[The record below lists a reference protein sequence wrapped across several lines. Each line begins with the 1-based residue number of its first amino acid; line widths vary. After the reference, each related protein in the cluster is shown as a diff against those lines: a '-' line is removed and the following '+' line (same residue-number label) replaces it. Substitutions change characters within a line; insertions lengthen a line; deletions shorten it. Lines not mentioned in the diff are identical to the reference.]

1 MPWVSSVNSTHPGR
15 VRCLNTPKNAQN
27 THLPYNSQEVKIQSQ
42 VLFLGWGGGAPLNHH
57 QMAQTTKIV
66 NLATKDDNLEF
77 LLIHIFSSFAVPCK
91 TVGDRGLPC
100 VFPFIYEN
108 TTYNSCTPR
117 DSDNGQP
124 WFVTASLNKLNVQ
137 RKIVLFLFDFKMLFL
152 QPGARQQLTRRE

>member
-1 MPWVSSVNSTHPGR
+1 
-15 VRCLNTPKNAQN
+15 
-27 THLPYNSQEVKIQSQ
+27 
-42 VLFLGWGGGAPLNHH
+42 
-57 QMAQTTKIV
+57 MAQTTKIA
-66 NLATKDDNLEF
+66 NLATKDDTVEF
-77 LLIHIFSSFAVPCK
+77 LLIHVFSSFAVPCK

-137 RKIVLFLFDFKMLFL
+137 KKIVLFLFRLE
-152 QPGARQQLTRRE
+152 PGARQQLTRRE

>member
-1 MPWVSSVNSTHPGR
+1 MPKYSLASQLTRGQNPIPSTLPG
-15 VRCLNTPKNAQN
+15 VRRP
-27 THLPYNSQEVKIQSQ
+27 
-42 VLFLGWGGGAPLNHH
+42 PLSHH
-57 QMAQTTKIV
+57 QMAQTTKIAI
-66 NLATKDDNLEF
+66 LATKDDTVEF
-77 LLIHIFSSFAVPCK
+77 LLIHVFSSFAVPCK

-137 RKIVLFLFDFKMLFL
+137 RKIVLFFS
-152 QPGARQQLTRRE
+152 T